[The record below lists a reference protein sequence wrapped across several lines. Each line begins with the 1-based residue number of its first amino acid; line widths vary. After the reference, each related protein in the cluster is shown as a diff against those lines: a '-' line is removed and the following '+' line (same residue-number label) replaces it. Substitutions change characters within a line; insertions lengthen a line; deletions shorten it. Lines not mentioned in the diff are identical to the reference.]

1 MTWNAKR
8 SGQRKQNPGISNRDV
23 SWENPL
29 AANRSIAIAGGV
41 LARVKRKLVAPRLTK
56 SRARLPSIL
65 INTMPKSGSIYLS
78 RMVASSLGIEFSL
91 KPLAHG
97 FFATYFM
104 IPDALERFS
113 GGDVLRQE
121 HFDASPINLTLCGRN
136 IDRLVLHVR
145 DPRQAMLSWTHHV
158 NRLLKLH
165 PNGINFTI
173 HQPPDDF
180 LDWPFDDQLDWHIDR
195 HLVSLVAWLRQWLMV
210 DQTKSSLKI
219 LWTTYDELVNDER
232 VLFDR
237 ILEFHQIPP
246 DRFDFRP
253 PEKTMQV
260 HFRAGQPDEWQ
271 SALTAEQKKRCAN
284 TIGRDLFDH
293 FGWRSG

>member
-1 MTWNAKR
+1 MIWNAKR
-8 SGQRKQNPGISNRDV
+8 SGQDKQTPGTSSRDV
-23 SWENPL
+23 SRENQF
-29 AANRSIAIAGGV
+29 AVNRSIARAGNV
-41 LARVKRKLVAPRLTK
+41 LARVKRTLAAPRVSE

-97 FFATYFM
+97 FFPTYFM

-113 GGDVLRQE
+113 GGDVVRQE

-136 IDRLVLHVR
+136 IDRMVLHVR

-173 HQPPDDF
+173 HQPPDGF

-195 HLVSLVAWLRQWLMV
+195 HLVSLVAWLRQWLV
-210 DQTKSSLKI
+210 ADQTKPSLKI
-219 LWTTYDELVNDER
+219 LWTTYEELVNDER

-237 ILEFHQIPP
+237 ILEFHEIPV

-271 SALTAEQKKRCAN
+271 AALTAEQKRRCAN
-284 TIGRDLFDH
+284 IVGHDLFDR
-293 FGWRSG
+293 FGWSSG